1 MICIHSYGRVS
12 ETMPLYDILNE
23 FQKGHSHMA
32 VVIRQH
38 DDTEQSAGKSTNHGK
53 QQGCASLVSKTIL
66 FMETNTCPK
75 IQNNLVRDVRVDIDG
90 DIVAHKQ
97 SLKSNR
103 SLKKLK
109 SLSSDTNLHRCYSKH
124 KKWANG
130 VHSEV
135 LHIDDDHLPSLSE
148 EGKAIG
154 IITLEDVIEEL
165 LQVREFS
172 HLCFSFFK
180 DMFIT
185 TKISCPLIL
194 HTGGDLRRDRLS

>member
-1 MICIHSYGRVS
+1 
-12 ETMPLYDILNE
+12 
-23 FQKGHSHMA
+23 MA

-53 QQGCASLVSKTIL
+53 QQGCASLVSETIL
-66 FMETNTCPK
+66 SMETNTCPK

-180 DMFIT
+180 GMDQQ
-185 TKISCPLIL
+185 
-194 HTGGDLRRDRLS
+194 